1 MVITVCQMPARHAAC
16 EWSLWSAVVGEAPS
30 SVWRLYLQGQTL
42 SRVLHV
48 EIAEGHVIEA
58 R

>member
-1 MVITVCQMPARHAAC
+1 MVITVCQMSARHAALSGVC
-16 EWSLWSAVVGEAPS
+16 GAQWLE
-30 SVWRLYLQGQTL
+30 RLHQMSGDFICWAQTL

-48 EIAEGHVIEA
+48 EIAEGHVIEP